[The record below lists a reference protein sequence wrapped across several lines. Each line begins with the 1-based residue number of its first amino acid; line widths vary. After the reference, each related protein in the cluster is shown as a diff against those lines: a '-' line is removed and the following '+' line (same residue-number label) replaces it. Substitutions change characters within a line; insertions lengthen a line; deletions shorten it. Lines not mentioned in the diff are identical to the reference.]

1 MTAEKMAVNP
11 LKKVLV
17 TISAG
22 HRPAGKE
29 ILNANTIEFIF
40 GLGKEGLTPLERSLA
55 GKKPGDSV
63 TIQIDR
69 SAVPEFFGHVLI
81 CTQMLKSSL
90 SSFYMNVKI
99 RSVENASPREVIR
112 AMAQITSCGDSC
124 SCGCQCE

>member
-1 MTAEKMAVNP
+1 MTAEKLAVNP
-11 LKKVLV
+11 LKKVIV

-55 GKKPGDSV
+55 GKKAGDSV

-69 SAVPEFFGHVLI
+69 SEVPEFFGHVVMYI
-81 CTQMLKSSL
+81 PMHKSSL
-90 SSFYMNVKI
+90 SNFYMNVKI

-112 AMAQITSCGDSC
+112 AMAQITSCGGNC